1 MSEVSRQKTEE
12 SVPLWIS
19 AYVNVYLSYG
29 QYFDR
34 YLESREDALL
44 SDPAFQSL
52 FDRRAEMVRNGAK
65 GSGNAKTGRIENLAS
80 AKFLHSATKLL
91 EKELRQ
97 NMPSVTRT
105 PGFYLLLSSYETLHA
120 NGYRP
125 SLFDPKAPADATY
138 LNLVQALLELFP
150 EDTRSDVHEYLANF
164 QSSGDESD
172 FRSSLMSRIDYEG
185 DMERIVDRG
194 RRRQATVDGLMA
206 RIKTA
211 IGEKAVNREE

>member
-1 MSEVSRQKTEE
+1 MRYEEANSTPMAKIANQKTEE

-29 QYFDR
+29 KHLKR
-34 YLESREDALL
+34 YLESRECALL
-44 SDPAFQSL
+44 SDPQFQSL
-52 FDRRAEMVRNGAK
+52 FDRRAEMARNGEK
-65 GSGNAKTGRIENLAS
+65 GMGNGHVNRIENLAS
-80 AKFLHSATKLL
+80 AKFLHAATKLL

-97 NMPSVTRT
+97 NMPRVTKT

-125 SLFDPKAPADATY
+125 SLFDAKAPTDATY

-172 FRSSLMSRIDYEG
+172 FRSSLMSRIDYE
-185 DMERIVDRG
+185 
-194 RRRQATVDGLMA
+194 
-206 RIKTA
+206 
-211 IGEKAVNREE
+211 